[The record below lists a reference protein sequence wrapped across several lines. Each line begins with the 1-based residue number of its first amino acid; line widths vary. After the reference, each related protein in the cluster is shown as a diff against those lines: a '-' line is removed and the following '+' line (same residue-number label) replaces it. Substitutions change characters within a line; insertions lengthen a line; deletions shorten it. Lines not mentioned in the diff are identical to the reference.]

1 MIYLGFVRNF
11 MLKILLFVSLHE
23 SHVGSVDFQTDLDE
37 KSQKSGEN
45 AKKQHYLALNAHI

>member
-1 MIYLGFVRNF
+1 

-37 KSQKSGEN
+37 KSQKSGE
-45 AKKQHYLALNAHI
+45 KCKETALFGFKCSYINSLLQQF